1 MKYKV
6 IQGKEFNLAKFDPND
21 TSLWSQGKKSAKER
35 IKDLR
40 KQLINLQ
47 QVLWAEEKHKILI
60 VLQAMDSGG
69 KDGTIRSIFKGV
81 NPQGVKVANFRIP
94 TEEELSH
101 DYLWRVHQHVPGK
114 GEMVI
119 FNRSHYEDVL
129 VVRVHNL
136 VPPAVWKKRYGH
148 IRNFEKTLSDE
159 GTVIL
164 KFFLHI
170 SKNEQKQRFI
180 ERIEVPEKQWKFNPN
195 DLDERKRW
203 DEYLDAYQDAIR
215 KTSTRQALWF
225 VIPANRNWYRDLMI
239 LEIITDSLK
248 QLNMKYPA
256 SVENIR
262 SYRDLLLNE

>member
-1 MKYKV
+1 
-6 IQGKEFNLAKFDPND
+6 
-21 TSLWSQGKKSAKER
+21 
-35 IKDLR
+35 
-40 KQLINLQ
+40 
-47 QVLWAEEKHKILI
+47 
-60 VLQAMDSGG
+60 
-69 KDGTIRSIFKGV
+69 
-81 NPQGVKVANFRIP
+81 
-94 TEEELSH
+94 
-101 DYLWRVHQHVPGK
+101 
-114 GEMVI
+114 
-119 FNRSHYEDVL
+119 
-129 VVRVHNL
+129 
-136 VPPAVWKKRYGH
+136 
-148 IRNFEKTLSDE
+148 
-159 GTVIL
+159 L

-203 DEYLDAYQDAIR
+203 NEYLDAYQDAIR
-215 KTSTRQALWF
+215 KTSTRQAPWF